1 MFSKP
6 VQPGDIES
14 CHAKCLQ
21 PFVKLP
27 GRLLLRAHMGAFY
40 RRLWKHMIWLFS
52 KELKNSWVSL
62 KIVRVKPFQFIWV
75 ITGTLTSRRIKTFLR
90 PSHSEAKT
98 ISNILGPNAKLPI
111 HVILTNSCPPR
122 TCLCNSR
129 DAASCKS
136 SGLSSSIS
144 ACATKGRCGHFQ
156 VPTNSEPMSWQNWIG
171 DKKLEE
177 RISLRFNSLIQNDY
191 AVKVSLS
198 FLFDLQGI
206 LPSGAFHMHLRPN
219 FTWCPN
225 KKNALSEQSCLLH
238 LLPRNWCET
247 SVKDTAVKDPEWN
260 ALKGTLQPCGSFPE
274 NPKTNL
280 PLDCRRFPVISISRV
295 LDFIAGCINGE

>member
-1 MFSKP
+1 M
-6 VQPGDIES
+6 
-14 CHAKCLQ
+14 
-21 PFVKLP
+21 
-27 GRLLLRAHMGAFY
+27 
-40 RRLWKHMIWLFS
+40 FS

-62 KIVRVKPFQFIWV
+62 KIVRVKPFQFILV

-90 PSHSEAKT
+90 PSHSEAKK

-156 VPTNSEPMSWQNWIG
+156 VPTNSDPMSWQNWIG
-171 DKKLEE
+171 DKTLEE

-219 FTWCPN
+219 FT
-225 KKNALSEQSCLLH
+225 
-238 LLPRNWCET
+238 
-247 SVKDTAVKDPEWN
+247 
-260 ALKGTLQPCGSFPE
+260 
-274 NPKTNL
+274 
-280 PLDCRRFPVISISRV
+280 
-295 LDFIAGCINGE
+295 